1 LLKDSGWLRLIRD
14 RDHYIAYSRNSLKLQ
29 YTLIAFCRMAF
40 LALGNILVDDWMGLA
55 IGMRRLLIEGIW
67 IAAMTVHALHG
78 SFPDTEP
85 VSGVMQ
91 EIEILVT
98 ADACPV
104 LR

>member
-1 LLKDSGWLRLIRD
+1 
-14 RDHYIAYSRNSLKLQ
+14 
-29 YTLIAFCRMAF
+29 
-40 LALGNILVDDWMGLA
+40 MGLA